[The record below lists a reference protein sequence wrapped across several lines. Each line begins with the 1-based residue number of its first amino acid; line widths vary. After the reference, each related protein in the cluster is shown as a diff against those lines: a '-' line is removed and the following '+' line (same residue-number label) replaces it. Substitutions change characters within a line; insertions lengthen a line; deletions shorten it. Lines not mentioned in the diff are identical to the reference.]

1 MAGITLEQA
10 ETKLNEYLEAESKIL
25 ANQSYEFQG
34 RRLNRANLK
43 EVRDGIETWDSRVKE
58 LAAKAYGGRRTVVAR
73 PR

>member
-10 ETKLNEYLEAESKIL
+10 ETKLNQYLEAESKIL

-34 RRLNRANLK
+34 RRLNRANLQ
-43 EVRDGIETWDSRVKE
+43 EVRDGIAIWDSRVKE
-58 LAAKAYGGRRTVVAR
+58 LAAKSSGARRTVIAR